1 MNVTSNFLYPVIVAV
16 SAITTFTT
24 PFMVKMAP
32 FQSFRTKI
40 TSEMV
45 KKIARYSTN
54 TQAIKSAT
62 TWQVVL
68 RTTMLQIVIHTI
80 IITAIILLSSKFVLP
95 LVESS
100 KFGNAIAALIS
111 LLFPILWHSPCAV

>member
-1 MNVTSNFLYPVIVAV
+1 MSMNVTSNFLYPVIVAV
-16 SAITTFTT
+16 SAITTTT
-24 PFMVKMAP
+24 PFMVKWLP

-80 IITAIILLSSKFVLP
+80 IITAIILLSSK
-95 LVESS
+95 
-100 KFGNAIAALIS
+100 
-111 LLFPILWHSPCAV
+111 LFCR

>member
-24 PFMVKMAP
+24 PFMVKMATP

-45 KKIARYSTN
+45 KKNSRYSTR

-100 KFGNAIAALIS
+100 KLGT
-111 LLFPILWHSPCAV
+111 LLQL

>member
-1 MNVTSNFLYPVIVAV
+1 
-16 SAITTFTT
+16 
-24 PFMVKMAP
+24 MVKMATL
-32 FQSFRTKI
+32 FRVLERKLP
-40 TSEMV
+40 EMV

-80 IITAIILLSSKFVLP
+80 IITAIILLSSKFVL
-95 LVESS
+95 ESL
-100 KFGNAIAALIS
+100 KFGNAIAALITIIIIS
-111 LLFPILWHSPCAV
+111 HFMGTRLAPCSC

>member
-1 MNVTSNFLYPVIVAV
+1 
-16 SAITTFTT
+16 
-24 PFMVKMAP
+24 MVKWLLL
-32 FQSFRTKI
+32 FRVLERKLP
-40 TSEMV
+40 EMV

-54 TQAIKSAT
+54 TQAIKSA

-80 IITAIILLSSKFVLP
+80 IITAIILSSKFVLP

-100 KFGNAIAALIS
+100 KFGMLFNYHYYYYFPFLWAL
-111 LLFPILWHSPCAV
+111 PCAVLPLKKWKSYVKR

>member
-1 MNVTSNFLYPVIVAV
+1 
-16 SAITTFTT
+16 
-24 PFMVKMAP
+24 
-32 FQSFRTKI
+32 
-40 TSEMV
+40 MV

-68 RTTMLQIVIHTI
+68 RTTMLQIVIYTI

-111 LLFPILWHSPCAV
+111 LLLFPILWALALRRVALKKWKSYVKSVNTEALS

>member
-1 MNVTSNFLYPVIVAV
+1 
-16 SAITTFTT
+16 
-24 PFMVKMAP
+24 MATL
-32 FQSFRTKI
+32 FRVLERKLPRKWL
-40 TSEMV
+40 
-45 KKIARYSTN
+45 KKIARYTN

-100 KFGNAIAALIS
+100 KFGNAIAALITIIIIS
-111 LLFPILWHSPCAV
+111 HFMALACAV

>member
-1 MNVTSNFLYPVIVAV
+1 
-16 SAITTFTT
+16 
-24 PFMVKMAP
+24 
-32 FQSFRTKI
+32 
-40 TSEMV
+40 MV

-100 KFGNAIAALIS
+100 KFGNAIAALITIIIIS
-111 LLFPILWHSPCAV
+111 LFMALPCAV